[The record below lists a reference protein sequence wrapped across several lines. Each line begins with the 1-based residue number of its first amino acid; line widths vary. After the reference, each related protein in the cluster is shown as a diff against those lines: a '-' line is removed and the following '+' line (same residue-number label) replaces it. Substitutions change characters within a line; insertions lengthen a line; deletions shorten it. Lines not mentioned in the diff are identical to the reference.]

1 MLVKYVMKTTATY
14 ADLVSDIRGIVN
26 GSITTTGSLSASAN
40 TSATT
45 FIGTYPAG
53 YYAEAN
59 ATAYAFSK
67 IHSANNSNISYFK
80 LGFDGVNGIAN
91 VTLAQGY
98 VSATDTV
105 SNSYSIT
112 YNATIGLNSLGVDP
126 ATTPIDIIVNKDNLL
141 IIQHALA
148 SGFVSISDV
157 GYNGTSKT
165 FTSQMITTMIV
176 SNTTIAPYVVTP
188 INYRY
193 TNNSIDPGQT
203 VGAYGTTNTGV
214 LTCIAP
220 FNPPY
225 SSTGNVAIMENPVF
239 TYNSDGGNLWS
250 VVYGW
255 NALQQG
261 RFGDKAVYYDTDNV
275 YRYVT
280 IHDDANAFS
289 IAIS

>member
-1 MLVKYVMKTTATY
+1 MKTTATY
-14 ADLVSDIRGIVN
+14 ADLVSDIKGIVN

-105 SNSYSIT
+105 SNSYSKT
-112 YNATIGLNSLGVDP
+112 YDNVIGLNSLGVDP
-126 ATTPIDIIVNKDNLL
+126 ATTPIDIIVNRDNFS
-141 IIQHALA
+141 IIQRSLA
-148 SGFVSISDV
+148 SGFVSISDL
-157 GYNGTSKT
+157 GYNGSSKI
-165 FTSQMITTMIV
+165 FTSQMITAMIV
-176 SNTTIAPYVVTP
+176 SNTSIYPYVVTP
-188 INYRY
+188 VNYRY
-193 TNNSIDPGQT
+193 VDNSYLP
-203 VGAYGTTNTGV
+203 VGDYGVTNTGV
-214 LTCIAP
+214 LTCLTP
-220 FNPPY
+220 FNTLY
-225 SSTGNVAIMENPVF
+225 NASGNVAITENPVF
-239 TYNSDGGNLWS
+239 TYNTNGGNLWS

-255 NALQQG
+255 NVLQQG
-261 RFGDKAVYYDTDNV
+261 NFADRATYRDSDNV
-275 YRYVT
+275 YRYVH
-280 IHDDANAFS
+280 IHYITNAFS
-289 IAIS
+289 ISIS

>member
-1 MLVKYVMKTTATY
+1 MLVKYVMKTSATY
-14 ADLVSDIRGIVN
+14 ANILSDIRGIVN
-26 GSITTTGSLSASAN
+26 GSITTTGGLSASAN
-40 TSATT
+40 TTATT
-45 FIGTYPAG
+45 FTGTYPSG

-59 ATAYAFSK
+59 GSAYAFSK

-80 LGFDGVNGIAN
+80 LGVDGVNGISN
-91 VTLAQGY
+91 ITLAQGY

-112 YNATIGLNSLGVDP
+112 YDNVIGLNSVGVDP
-126 ATTPIDIIVNKDNLL
+126 ATTPIDILVNRDNFL
-141 IIQHALA
+141 IRQPTLA

-157 GYNGTSKT
+157 GYNGTSKI
-165 FTSQMITTMIV
+165 FTSQMITTMII
-176 SNTTIAPYVVTP
+176 SNTTTTPYVVTP

-193 TNNSIDPGQT
+193 TNNSIDPAQS
-203 VGAYGTTNTGV
+203 VGDYGTTNTGV

-225 SSTGNVAIMENPVF
+225 NSSGNVAIMENPVF
-239 TYNSDGGNLWS
+239 TYNVDGGNLWS

-255 NALQQG
+255 NILQQG
-261 RFGDKAVYYDTDNV
+261 RFADRAVYNDTDNI

-280 IHDDANAFS
+280 IHNDANVFS
-289 IAIS
+289 ISIS